1 MKEIKIFQ
9 IFLTEYVF
17 HPLQGQLCS
26 SSSNGGVGQKRE
38 RKNAATKGHLH
49 SSSAGGMLTSSSMS
63 KKPKMLRAVAAHIF
77 S

>member
-1 MKEIKIFQ
+1 MYSIHCKGN
-9 IFLTEYVF
+9 YVY
-17 HPLQGQLCS
+17 S
-26 SSSNGGVGQKRE
+26 SSSNGVGQKRE

-49 SSSAGGMLTSSSMS
+49 SSSAGGMLMLTSSMS

>member
-1 MKEIKIFQ
+1 MYSIHCKGN
-9 IFLTEYVF
+9 YVY
-17 HPLQGQLCS
+17 S
-26 SSSNGGVGQKRE
+26 SSRGNGGVGQKRE

-49 SSSAGGMLTSSSMS
+49 SSSAGGMLTSSMS

>member
-1 MKEIKIFQ
+1 MYSIHCKGN
-9 IFLTEYVF
+9 YVD
-17 HPLQGQLCS
+17 S
-26 SSSNGGVGQKRE
+26 SSSNGVEQKRE